1 MRKLI
6 VANIVSLDGYNEG
19 PDGNVMVLPMDQS
32 FDAYNAER
40 LRAADTMLL
49 GRNTYEGFKGFWPQV
64 AYDPDAA
71 AEHLGIPVELV
82 ATPTHREISRL
93 QNAID
98 KVVVSD
104 SMTAEQT
111 DPWRDT
117 TRIVH
122 RADAHEQ
129 IAELKGGSG
138 KDILVFGSRT
148 LWNDLLAAGLVDE
161 LHLIVGPV
169 VIGEGTPAFGT
180 APAAPF
186 RLLDTR
192 VWPGSDNVLVRYA
205 TAGQAR

>member
-6 VANIVSLDGYNEG
+6 VTNIVSLDGYYEG
-19 PDGNVMVLPMDQS
+19 PGRNVMVLPMDSS

-49 GRNTYEGFKGFWPQV
+49 GRNTYEGLKGFWPQV
-64 AYDPDAA
+64 GEDPHAA
-71 AEHLGIPVELV
+71 AAQLGIPVEV
-82 ATPTHREISRL
+82 VDTPTHHEISRL

-104 SMTAEQT
+104 SITAEQT

-117 TRIVH
+117 TRIVR

-129 IAELKGGSG
+129 IAELKRRAGR
-138 KDILVFGSRT
+138 DIVIFGSRT
-148 LWNDLLAAGLVDE
+148 LWNDLLTAGLVDE
-161 LHLIVGPV
+161 LHLIVGAV
-169 VIGEGTPAFGT
+169 VVGDGTPAFGT

-192 VWPGSDNVLVRYA
+192 VWPGSDNVLVQYA
-205 TAGQAR
+205 TAG

>member
-6 VANIVSLDGYNEG
+6 VTNIVSLDGYYEG
-19 PDGNVMVLPMDQS
+19 PSRNVMVLPMDPS

-49 GRNTYEGFKGFWPQV
+49 GRTTYEGLKGFWPQV
-64 AYDPDAA
+64 ADDPNAA
-71 AEHLGIPVELV
+71 AEQLGIPVELV
-82 ATPTHREISRL
+82 ATPTHREISRR

-104 SMTAEQT
+104 SITAEQT
-111 DPWRDT
+111 EPWRDT
-117 TRIVH
+117 TRIVR

-129 IAELKGGSG
+129 IAELKRRSG

-148 LWNDLLAAGLVDE
+148 LWNDLLTAGLVDE
-161 LHLIVGPV
+161 LHLIVGSV
-169 VIGEGTPAFGT
+169 VLGGGTPAFGA

-192 VWPGSDNVLVRYA
+192 TWEGSDNVLLRYA
-205 TAGQAR
+205 AAGQAA